1 MNAILIRHLPDF
13 GKGEWAPPPAQ
24 AEAPVFP
31 THVDPGF
38 QPVAFARERSSVDRA
53 APAPAPPAPVQ
64 AAAQPHAPASA
75 IVGHGVAAIGGH
87 SAAAV
92 QKAVEEAELRGRLEA
107 MAEARASFEAQRAEL
122 EASFEARLAETRER
136 WAADQAGVLAD
147 GIMAGLA
154 AIEST
159 VLDGLARV
167 LTPVVSASVLQQA
180 QVTLAGLMR
189 RLLEDD
195 EHGTLEVRGPEDL
208 IANLRQRLGESA
220 HSVKFVAD
228 ETADVVVTAGD
239 TIIETQLRLWAERLA
254 AAEA

>member
-13 GKGEWAPPPAQ
+13 GKEEWTPLPAAP
-24 AEAPVFP
+24 AEMPVFP
-31 THVDPGF
+31 NRVEAGF
-38 QPVAFARERSSVDRA
+38 QPVAFARDPSLTDCKATGTV
-53 APAPAPPAPVQ
+53 V
-64 AAAQPHAPASA
+64 PASA
-75 IVGHGVAAIGGH
+75 PTQATAPGAAPIVGHG
-87 SAAAV
+87 AAAV

-122 EASFEARLAETRER
+122 EASFEARLVETRER

-167 LTPVVSASVLQQA
+167 LVPLVSASVLQQA

-220 HSVKFVAD
+220 HSVTFVAD
-228 ETADVVVTAGD
+228 ESADVVVTAGD

-254 AAEA
+254 TAAEA

>member
-1 MNAILIRHLPDF
+1 MNAMLIHHLPDF
-13 GKGEWAPPPAQ
+13 GKGEWAAAPSAPP
-24 AEAPVFP
+24 EAPVFP

-38 QPVAFARERSSVDRA
+38 QPVAFARDRSGVERVVPASA
-53 APAPAPPAPVQ
+53 ASAQAPSPAPAALTPVVAP
-64 AAAQPHAPASA
+64 
-75 IVGHGVAAIGGH
+75 IVGHG
-87 SAAAV
+87 AAAV
-92 QKAVEEAELRGRLEA
+92 QKAIEEAELRGRLEA
-107 MAEARASFEAQRAEL
+107 IAEARASFEAQRAEL
-122 EASFEARLAETRER
+122 EAGFEVRLAETRER

-167 LTPVVSASVLQQA
+167 LVPVVSASVLQQA

-195 EHGTLEVRGPEDL
+195 EHGTLEVRGPQDL
-208 IANLRQRLGESA
+208 VDNLRARLGESA
-220 HSVKFVAD
+220 HSVKFMVD

>member
-13 GKGEWAPPPAQ
+13 GKGEWTPLPAVR
-24 AEAPVFP
+24 AEAPVFAS
-31 THVDPGF
+31 HVDPGF
-38 QPVAFARERSSVDRA
+38 QPVAFARDPSVAGHKPAVAAASASAPAQATVPGA
-53 APAPAPPAPVQ
+53 AP
-64 AAAQPHAPASA
+64 
-75 IVGHGVAAIGGH
+75 IVGHG
-87 SAAAV
+87 AAAV
-92 QKAVEEAELRGRLEA
+92 QKAIEEAELRGRLEA
-107 MAEARASFEAQRAEL
+107 MAEARASFEAQHAEL
-122 EASFEARLAETRER
+122 EAGFEARLVETRER

-167 LTPVVSASVLQQA
+167 LVPVVSASVLQQA

-189 RLLEDD
+189 RLLEGD

-208 IANLRQRLGESA
+208 IENLRQRLGESA
-220 HSVKFVAD
+220 HSVTFVAD